1 MFLSNDFY
9 NFLYIAVII
18 LSGITFSLTLILSA
32 REKDEKHKALYLF
45 TAAVIV
51 FMIIDFIVYYYLD
64 ESTSGRIVF
73 AMITVSDIMFCAVV
87 TAWVYLLVVQADM
100 RERISM
106 KLVIAVSVIYE
117 ILSQILSLMLGRYD
131 SFMLHVQSGAGKV
144 VLQIL
149 NLSYNIAIIA
159 IGIICMAAFFKK
171 FQKSIG
177 RAVNLIFSGIL
188 IGYMIWIIYWDY
200 SVWFETEENLMSIY
214 ALDPLILITAV
225 FSCAL
230 IYYFYKKDPLRLRE
244 KEIASVD
251 AIAAISDKYGLSQ
264 REREVIELLNAGLS
278 NPQIAEKLFISENTV
293 KRHINSIFKKTGTAN
308 RHEVLFKIANINKV
322 NI

>member
-1 MFLSNDFY
+1 
-9 NFLYIAVII
+9 
-18 LSGITFSLTLILSA
+18 
-32 REKDEKHKALYLF
+32 
-45 TAAVIV
+45 
-51 FMIIDFIVYYYLD
+51 MIIDFIVYYYLD

-177 RAVNLIFSGIL
+177 RAVNLILSGIL

-264 REREVIELLNAGLS
+264 RERRSHRAS
-278 NPQIAEKLFISENTV
+278 
-293 KRHINSIFKKTGTAN
+293 
-308 RHEVLFKIANINKV
+308 
-322 NI
+322 

>member
-32 REKDEKHKALYLF
+32 REKDEKHRALYLF
-45 TAAVIV
+45 TGAVFV

-64 ESTSGRIVF
+64 GSASGSIVF

-87 TAWVYLLVVQADM
+87 TAWVYLLVAQSDM
-100 RERISM
+100 QQKIPM
-106 KLVIAVSVIYE
+106 KLVILISVVYAIS
-117 ILSQILSLMLGRYD
+117 SQILSITLGRFD

-149 NLSYNIAIIA
+149 NISYDLTIIA
-159 IGIICMAAFFKK
+159 IGIICMAALFKR
-171 FQKSIG
+171 FQRNIG
-177 RAVNLIFSGIL
+177 RAVTLALSAIL
-188 IGYMIWIIYWDY
+188 IGYMLWIIYWDY
-200 SVWFETEENLMSIY
+200 SVWFELEDNLMSIY
-214 ALDPLILITAV
+214 AMDPLILIAAV

-230 IYYFYKKDPLRLRE
+230 IYYFYKKDPLRLGE
-244 KEIASVD
+244 KQIASVD
-251 AIAAISDKYGLSQ
+251 AIAAISEKYGLSQ
-264 REREVIELLNAGLS
+264 RERDVIELLNSGLS

-308 RHEVLFKIANINKV
+308 RHEVLFKIANTDKV
-322 NI
+322 DI

>member
-1 MFLSNDFY
+1 MFLSNNFY

-45 TAAVIV
+45 MAAVFV

-64 ESTSGRIVF
+64 ENTAGRIVF

-87 TAWVYLLVVQADM
+87 TAWVYLIIVQTDM
-100 RERISM
+100 RQRISM
-106 KLVIAVSVIYE
+106 KAVIAVAFVYE
-117 ILSQILSLMLGRYD
+117 IASQILSLMLGRYD

-149 NLSYNIAIIA
+149 NLSYNLIMIA
-159 IGIICMAAFFKK
+159 IGVVCIAALLKK

-177 RAVNLIFSGIL
+177 RAVNLIMSLIF

-200 SVWFETEENLMSIY
+200 SVWFETEDNLMSIY
-214 ALDPLILITAV
+214 AMDPIILIAAV

-244 KEIASVD
+244 KDIATAD
-251 AIAAISDKYGLSQ
+251 AIAVIASKYGLSG
-264 REREVIELLNAGLS
+264 RETDVIELLNSGLS
-278 NPQIAEKLFISENTV
+278 NPQIAEKLYISENTV
-293 KRHINSIFKKTGTAN
+293 KRHINSIFKKTETAN
-308 RHEVLFKIANINKV
+308 RHELLFKISNINKLD
-322 NI
+322 I

>member
-32 REKDEKHKALYLF
+32 REKDEKHRALYLF
-45 TAAVIV
+45 TGAVFV

-64 ESTSGRIVF
+64 GSASGSIVF
-73 AMITVSDIMFCAVV
+73 AMVTVSDIMFCAVV
-87 TAWVYLLVVQADM
+87 TAWVYLLVAQSDM
-100 RERISM
+100 QQKIPM
-106 KLVIAVSVIYE
+106 KLVILISVVYAIS
-117 ILSQILSLMLGRYD
+117 SQILSITLGRFD

-149 NLSYNIAIIA
+149 NISYDLTIIA
-159 IGIICMAAFFKK
+159 IGIICMAALFKR
-171 FQKSIG
+171 FQRNIG
-177 RAVNLIFSGIL
+177 RAVTLALSAIL
-188 IGYMIWIIYWDY
+188 IGYMLWIIYWDY
-200 SVWFETEENLMSIY
+200 SVWFELEDNLMSIY
-214 ALDPLILITAV
+214 AMDPLILIAAV

-230 IYYFYKKDPLRLRE
+230 IYYFYKKDPLRLGE
-244 KEIASVD
+244 KQIASVD
-251 AIAAISDKYGLSQ
+251 AIAAISEKYGLSQ
-264 REREVIELLNAGLS
+264 RERDVIELLNSGLS

-308 RHEVLFKIANINKV
+308 RHEVLFKIANTDKV
-322 NI
+322 DI

>member
-32 REKDEKHKALYLF
+32 REKDDKHRALYLF
-45 TAAVIV
+45 TGAVFV

-64 ESTSGRIVF
+64 GSASGSSVF
-73 AMITVSDIMFCAVV
+73 SMITVSDIMFCAVV
-87 TAWVYLLVVQADM
+87 TAWVYLLVIQSDM
-100 RERISM
+100 QQKIPM
-106 KLVIAVSVIYE
+106 KLVILISVVYE
-117 ILSQILSLMLGRYD
+117 ISSQILSITLGRFD

-149 NLSYNIAIIA
+149 NISYNLTIIA
-159 IGIICMAAFFKK
+159 IGIICMAALFKK
-171 FQKSIG
+171 FQKNIG
-177 RAVNLIFSGIL
+177 RAITLALSAIL

-200 SVWFETEENLMSIY
+200 SVWFELEDNLMSVY
-214 ALDPLILITAV
+214 AMDPLILIAAV

-244 KEIASVD
+244 KQIASVD
-251 AIAAISDKYGLSQ
+251 AIAAISEKYGLSQ
-264 REREVIELLNAGLS
+264 REREVIELLNSGLS

-308 RHEVLFKIANINKV
+308 RHEVLFRIANTDKL

>member
-32 REKDEKHKALYLF
+32 REKDEKHRALYLF
-45 TAAVIV
+45 TGAVFV

-64 ESTSGRIVF
+64 GSASGSIVF

-87 TAWVYLLVVQADM
+87 TAWVYLLVAQSDM
-100 RERISM
+100 QQKIPM
-106 KLVIAVSVIYE
+106 NLVILISVVYAIS
-117 ILSQILSLMLGRYD
+117 SQILSITLGRFD

-149 NLSYNIAIIA
+149 NISYDLTIIA
-159 IGIICMAAFFKK
+159 IGIICMAALFKR
-171 FQKSIG
+171 FQRNIG
-177 RAVNLIFSGIL
+177 RAVTLALSAIL
-188 IGYMIWIIYWDY
+188 IGYMLWIIYWDY
-200 SVWFETEENLMSIY
+200 SVWFELEDNLMSIY
-214 ALDPLILITAV
+214 AMDPLILIAAV

-230 IYYFYKKDPLRLRE
+230 IYYFYKKDPLRLGE
-244 KEIASVD
+244 KQIASVD
-251 AIAAISDKYGLSQ
+251 AIAAISEKYGLSQ
-264 REREVIELLNAGLS
+264 RERDVIELLNSGLS

-308 RHEVLFKIANINKV
+308 RHEVLFKIANTDKV
-322 NI
+322 DI

>member
-1 MFLSNDFY
+1 
-9 NFLYIAVII
+9 
-18 LSGITFSLTLILSA
+18 
-32 REKDEKHKALYLF
+32 
-45 TAAVIV
+45 
-51 FMIIDFIVYYYLD
+51 
-64 ESTSGRIVF
+64 
-73 AMITVSDIMFCAVV
+73 MITVSDIMFCAVV

-177 RAVNLIFSGIL
+177 RAVNLILSGIL